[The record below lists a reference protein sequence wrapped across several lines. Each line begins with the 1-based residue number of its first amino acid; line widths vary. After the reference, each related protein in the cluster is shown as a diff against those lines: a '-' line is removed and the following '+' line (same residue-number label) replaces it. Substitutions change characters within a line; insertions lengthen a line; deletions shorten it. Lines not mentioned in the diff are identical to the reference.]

1 MGVEL
6 PQSIKDMVDE
16 KMMVFIAT
24 TLDDG
29 APHVTAMWIDRDGD
43 NLLFSTVLGRVKA
56 NNLQRDARVS
66 ISFVAAG
73 DAYHNVTMQG
83 RVVETDT
90 NGKWLINQLAKKYLD
105 LDEYPW
111 TQEGEVRLNC
121 TVEIDSFS
129 G

>member
-1 MGVEL
+1 
-6 PQSIKDMVDE
+6 MVDE

-73 DAYHNVTMQG
+73 DEYHNVTMQG
-83 RVVETDT
+83 RVVKTDT
-90 NGKWLINQLAKKYLD
+90 DGKWLINKLAKKYLD

-111 TQEGEVRLNC
+111 TQEGDVRLNC